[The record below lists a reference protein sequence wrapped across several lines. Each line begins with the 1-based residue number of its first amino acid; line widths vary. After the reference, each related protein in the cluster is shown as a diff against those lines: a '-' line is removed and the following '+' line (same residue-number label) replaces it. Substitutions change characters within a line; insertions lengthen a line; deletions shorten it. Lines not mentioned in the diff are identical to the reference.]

1 MMGLP
6 LIGFKNVCLLKYH
19 KQLAAASS
27 FLFCQV
33 QLLPPKRKGE
43 GREWGGREWGVENG
57 KGEGGEGGRGRG
69 E

>member
-19 KQLAAASS
+19 KQLVAASS

-33 QLLPPKRKGE
+33 QSLPPR
-43 GREWGGREWGVENG
+43 R
-57 KGEGGEGGRGRG
+57 KGEGGEGGRGREG
-69 E
+69 VT